1 MRQIGMTNYAARPMG
16 FSSSSKPIHIA
27 THGNKSENKGK

>member
-1 MRQIGMTNYAARPMG
+1 MRQIGMTNYVSRPMG
-16 FSSSSKPIHIA
+16 YSPKTKSINIA

>member
-1 MRQIGMTNYAARPMG
+1 MRQIGMTNYVARPMG
-16 FSSSSKPIHIA
+16 FSNSSKPIHIA